1 MGKYK
6 KENGTTRVGDALRWL
21 LKQGKEVAP
30 ELLKIAGNVTGIEAL
45 EVLASKIG
53 ADDKLSEADKQKD
66 RDSVLKMLHVVRSKG
81 YRIVRS
87 DPK

>member
-30 ELLKIAGNVTGIEAL
+30 ELLKIASNVTGIEAL
-45 EVLASKIG
+45 ELLANKISTDTERGMIPSKPAESDLNI
-53 ADDKLSEADKQKD
+53 S
-66 RDSVLKMLHVVRSKG
+66 DSKTRITRSAMP
-81 YRIVRS
+81 RE
-87 DPK
+87 

>member
-30 ELLKIAGNVTGIEAL
+30 ELLKIAGNVTWI
-45 EVLASKIG
+45 
-53 ADDKLSEADKQKD
+53 
-66 RDSVLKMLHVVRSKG
+66 
-81 YRIVRS
+81 
-87 DPK
+87 